1 MKLTIQTDHGS
12 GTDLYRWLLED
23 PGARPYAAG
32 ATPAAV
38 DPDGGEM
45 GIGFDVLNL
54 VVPNVIALGSL
65 VVSIAT
71 YRHQLQQSTGT
82 APRVSIA
89 RSNVV
94 VAVEGDG
101 AEAVQQ
107 LTDAAQ
113 AEETSPG
120 APPATP

>member
-23 PGARPYAAG
+23 PEARVYAAG
-32 ATPAAV
+32 ATPAAM

-54 VVPNVIALGSL
+54 AVPNVIALGSL
-65 VVSIAT
+65 VVSIGN

-89 RSNVV
+89 RADVV

-101 AEAVQQ
+101 AEAIRQ
-107 LTDAAQ
+107 LTEAAQ
-113 AEETSPG
+113 AEETSSE
-120 APPATP
+120 APADTP